1 MLQVQIIDT
10 LNKFLKNYLNL
21 PFDPLASKQFGIFKI
36 QGTSQ
41 AINFRGNDREE
52 TKVLPW
58 FADFYI
64 YIEVR
69 FSKDYTHKMIS
80 LSIFQGQEIDNK
92 KNQLFRAEWDDYNI
106 DTESRPQPHWHI
118 TRDNA
123 IYDNFSDVTNHSD
136 EKEKGGFEYFEEIQK
151 EVFDTKDIHFAMS
164 GNWQNKLFHVHKID
178 DATKV
183 ADWMEG
189 LLEHIKY
196 ELTPKP

>member
-1 MLQVQIIDT
+1 MLQVQIIEE

-21 PFDPLASKQFGIFKI
+21 RFDPLSSKQLGIFKL

-41 AINFRGNDREE
+41 AINFRGNNPEE

-69 FSKDYTHKMIS
+69 FLKNYTHKMIS
-80 LSIFQGQEIDNK
+80 ISIFQGQENDDK

-106 DTESRPQPHWHI
+106 DSESRPQPHWHI

-123 IYDNFSDVTNHSD
+123 VYNNYSEFINHNE
-136 EKEKGGFEYFEEIQK
+136 EKEKIGFENFDVVQA
-151 EVFDTKDIHFAMS
+151 EVFDTKNIHFAMS
-164 GNWQNKLFHVHKID
+164 GNWQNQLSPVHKID
-178 DATKV
+178 DASKV
-183 ADWMEG
+183 VAWMEG

-196 ELTPKP
+196 ELKN

>member
-1 MLQVQIIDT
+1 MLQKQIIDQ

-21 PFDPLASKQFGIFKI
+21 QFDPLASKQLGIFKL
-36 QGTSQ
+36 QGTSL
-41 AINFRGNDREE
+41 AINFRGNYPEE
-52 TKVLPW
+52 TKVLHW

-69 FSKDYTHKMIS
+69 FLKNYTHKMIS

-106 DTESRPQPHWHI
+106 DTETRPQPHWHI

-123 IYDNFSDVTNHSD
+123 IYDKFSDLTNHND
-136 EKEKGGFEYFEEIQK
+136 EKEKVGFEFFEEVQT
-151 EVFDTKDIHFAMS
+151 EVFDTKKIHFAMS
-164 GNWQNKLFHVHKID
+164 GNWQNKLSPVHKIE
-178 DATKV
+178 DASKV
-183 ADWMEG
+183 IAWMEG

-196 ELTPKP
+196 ELKN